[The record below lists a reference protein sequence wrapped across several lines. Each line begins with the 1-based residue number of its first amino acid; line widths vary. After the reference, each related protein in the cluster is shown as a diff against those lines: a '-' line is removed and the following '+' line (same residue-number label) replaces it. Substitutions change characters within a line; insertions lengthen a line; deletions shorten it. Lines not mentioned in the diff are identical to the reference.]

1 MGFSPPEK
9 IVKKE
14 ETTIFGIPN
23 GGRQENSNPNTPPG
37 FNSGIEVKGEN
48 ENENEIKV
56 ENDQNSIGQK
66 RTQTQAKIEDE
77 LDMIQE
83 PQAPNDNNKS

>member
-48 ENENEIKV
+48 ENEIKV